1 MTDSFN
7 ETSIKET
14 LNVIK
19 KALQEENE
27 LPNEKIENVL
37 ILNQLVKDDGTIE
50 KVYDNN
56 FEKEEIKKILN
67 NKLSEVFEEHL
78 EKWFDNNIP
87 HYLDKHLP
95 KNK

>member
-19 KALQEENE
+19 KALQEENDS
-27 LPNEKIENVL
+27 PNEKVENVL

-50 KVYDNN
+50 TIHDNN